1 MQTVVITGAAS
12 GIGRACALEWA
23 RRGARL
29 GLVDRDR
36 ERLAAAAEGAR
47 ALGATVSEWAVDL
60 AQAEAIAQLARELEG
75 LGAIDVLVNNA
86 GVAVV
91 KPFVATAD
99 EDWRWLLD
107 VNVWAAIRLTR
118 AVLPG
123 MIARGRGHIAFTA
136 SLAGLVGA
144 PAMVAYSTTK
154 FALVGMAEA
163 LRHEL
168 PDAIGITVVCPG
180 YVRTGL
186 HLATRYAN
194 PTFQRFLDDPPRWYG
209 VSPERTARRIA
220 DGVEAREPLIAIGV
234 EKLQWY
240 VKRVSPRLSSAIGR
254 FAARRM
260 GLVGDHR

>member
-99 EDWRWLLD
+99 EDW
-107 VNVWAAIRLTR
+107 
-118 AVLPG
+118 
-123 MIARGRGHIAFTA
+123 
-136 SLAGLVGA
+136 
-144 PAMVAYSTTK
+144 
-154 FALVGMAEA
+154 
-163 LRHEL
+163 
-168 PDAIGITVVCPG
+168 
-180 YVRTGL
+180 
-186 HLATRYAN
+186 
-194 PTFQRFLDDPPRWYG
+194 Q
-209 VSPERTARRIA
+209 
-220 DGVEAREPLIAIGV
+220 
-234 EKLQWY
+234 
-240 VKRVSPRLSSAIGR
+240 IGR
-254 FAARRM
+254 AH
-260 GLVGDHR
+260 V

>member
-36 ERLAAAAEGAR
+36 ERLAAAAEEAR
-47 ALGATVSEWAVDL
+47 ALGAEVTAWAVDL
-60 AQAEAIAQLARELEG
+60 AQADAIATLAAD

-91 KPFVATAD
+91 KPFLATSD
-99 EDWRWLLD
+99 DDWRWLFD
-107 VNVWAAIRLTR
+107 VNLWAAIRLTR

-123 MIARGRGHIAFTA
+123 MIERGRGHVAFTA

-154 FALVGMAEA
+154 FALVGMVEA

-168 PDAIGITVVCPG
+168 PDAIGLTVVCPG

-194 PTFQRFLDDPPRWYG
+194 PRFQRFLDDPPRWYG
-209 VSPERTARRIA
+209 WSSERTAKRIA
-220 DGVEAREPLIAIGV
+220 DGVAAREPLIAIGV
-234 EKLQWY
+234 EKWQWY
-240 VKRVSPRLSSAIGR
+240 LKRVSPRLSSAIGR

-260 GLVGDHR
+260 GLVGDQR